1 MVESPV
7 TVTHTQ
13 LHAFIVEALQA
24 MKMPAPAA
32 EITAGLMVRTDLR
45 GVDSHGIGMLPRYHE
60 HWQQGYVSMDAEPTV
75 VQDDA
80 AIALYDGG
88 KGLGHYVSTR
98 AMRRCLE
105 KARLYGVAV
114 VTVRNSNHYG
124 AAANYAMMALEHD
137 LIGLSTTNSPYVAM
151 VPTFGRSP
159 MLATNPIAFAAPAGR
174 HAPFVLDM
182 ATTTVAVGKLSV
194 AARWRKPIPAGWA
207 LDDRGGVTL
216 DPFVA
221 LRTRLLTP
229 LGGARETGSH
239 KGYGLGM
246 MVDILSG
253 VMSGA
258 VYGNLFSRTDM
269 KERRVHNVGH
279 CFVAIDPARFRPLEE
294 FKRDMDDMFEALKTS
309 PREEGQERIYVAG
322 EPEVETEQVR
332 RRQGIPLAPMLAQ
345 QCNDMARSLGITPLS

>member
-1 MVESPV
+1 MVEPPV
-7 TVTHTQ
+7 TVTYTQ

-88 KGLGHYVSTR
+88 KGLGHYVSTL

-124 AAANYAMMALEHD
+124 AAANYAMMALDHD

-159 MLATNPIAFAAPAGR
+159 MLSTNPIAFAAPAGR

-194 AARWRKPIPAGWA
+194 AARWKKPIPAGWA
-207 LDDRGGVTL
+207 VDDRGGVTL

-258 VYGNLFSRTDM
+258 VYGNLFSRSDM

-322 EPEVETEQVR
+322 EPEAETEQVR
-332 RRQGIPLAPMLAQ
+332 RRQGIPLAPALAQ
-345 QCNDMARSLGITPLS
+345 QCNDMARSLRITPLS

>member
-1 MVESPV
+1 
-7 TVTHTQ
+7 
-13 LHAFIVEALQA
+13 
-24 MKMPAPAA
+24 
-32 EITAGLMVRTDLR
+32 
-45 GVDSHGIGMLPRYHE
+45 MLPRYHE

-88 KGLGHYVSTR
+88 KGLGHYVSTL

-159 MLATNPIAFAAPAGR
+159 MLSTNPIAFAAPAGR

-194 AARWRKPIPAGWA
+194 AARWKKPIPAGWA
-207 LDDRGGVTL
+207 VDDRGGVTL

-322 EPEVETEQVR
+322 EPESETEQVR
-332 RRQGIPLAPMLAQ
+332 RRQGIPLAPALAQ